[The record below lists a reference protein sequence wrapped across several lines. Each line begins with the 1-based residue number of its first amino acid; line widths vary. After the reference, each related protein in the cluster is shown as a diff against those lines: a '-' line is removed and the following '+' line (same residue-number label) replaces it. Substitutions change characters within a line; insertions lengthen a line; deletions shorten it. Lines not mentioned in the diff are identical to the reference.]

1 MTLEELL
8 MDLRAAGANNN
19 TIRLAINCYEVG
31 RKEQREELYKKLVV
45 MPLNDTAHSIG
56 LWILEQK

>member
-19 TIRLAINCYEVG
+19 TIRLAINCYEIG

>member
-1 MTLEELL
+1 MTLEEVL

-56 LWILEQK
+56 LWILEQE

>member
-1 MTLEELL
+1 MTIEELL
-8 MDLRAAGANNN
+8 TDLRAAGANNN

>member
-19 TIRLAINCYEVG
+19 TIRLAINCYEAG

>member
-1 MTLEELL
+1 MALEELL

-19 TIRLAINCYEVG
+19 TIRLAINCYEIG